1 MKKIFSLFVLLL
13 LIVPFCFATQSS
25 TDKKAINEN
34 IKNLQYKNANS
45 EIQVEENNQIFE
57 LKKDALLDIS
67 DNLLV
72 IIKGF
77 MVLVF
82 DLVKILVLYVN
93 MRLFLYLMLTIL
105 PKVFNS
111 LADGIAQGFVRYRK

>member
-25 TDKKAINEN
+25 TDKEVINNN
-34 IKNLQYKNANS
+34 IKDLQYKNANS
-45 EIQVEENNQIFE
+45 EIQIEEKDQMFE
-57 LKKDALLDIS
+57 LRKDTLLDIS
-67 DNLLV
+67 DDLLI

-77 MVLVF
+77 MILVF

-93 MRLFLYLMLTIL
+93 MRLFLYLTLTIL
-105 PKVFNS
+105 PKTFNA